1 MTGEVNSLVVKTG
14 DVRGDCT
21 LSAVLDILG
30 REILSGDEG
39 PGAIRAGDWCRL
51 DAAKLGSTRL
61 LRFRSRDLWLAMRLK
76 LRSAPGE
83 SARL

>member
-1 MTGEVNSLVVKTG
+1 MIGEVNSLVVRTG
-14 DVRGDCT
+14 EVIGDGT

-30 REILSGDEG
+30 RDILRGDEG
-39 PGAIRAGDWCRL
+39 PGATRAGDWCRL
-51 DAAKLGSTRL
+51 DAAKLGSTKL

-83 SARL
+83 SDLL